1 LDIGTLNKKE
11 VKEEFTK
18 EVTANIQNTLFDEVE
33 DAIGIWN
40 NQKTK

>member
-18 EVTANIQNTLFDEVE
+18 ELAANVQNATFVEVE
-33 DAIGIWN
+33 DTNGIWN
-40 NQKTK
+40 NPKTE